1 MTEPALSARL
11 AGTFSRTFAG
21 TRLAALATAFADS
34 AAAAA
39 IARRHGDAAQ
49 WQQVLEDLPAVSA
62 SSCSANTGIV
72 EAGSADDLPA
82 AERERLREL
91 LLTLS
96 PWRKGPFRLFGIDIE
111 TEWRSDWKWDR
122 LAGAIAPLHER
133 LVLDV
138 GCGSGYHCFRMQAA
152 GARAVLGVDPYP
164 LFHQQ
169 FLAVQKYLQL
179 PGVLHLPM
187 ALEDLPAPVRVFD
200 TVFSMGVLYHH
211 RSPFEHLRQLQQWL
225 RPGGELVLETLVID
239 GDADCTLVPEDRYAR
254 MRNVWFI
261 PSCAAAEKWLRRSGF
276 ENIRIVDVNTTST
289 TEQRSTEW
297 MPFESLAAALDPA
310 DANLTVEG
318 YPAPKRA
325 VILANAR

>member
-122 LAGAIAPLHER
+122 LLPHIKPLAGR
-133 LVLDV
+133 KVLDV
-138 GCGSGYHCFRMQAA
+138 GCGNGYHGWRMRGA
-152 GARAVLGVDPYP
+152 GAEFVLGIDPR
-164 LFHQQ
+164 FGHDR
-169 FLAVQKYLQL
+169 A
-179 PGVLHLPM
+179 G
-187 ALEDLPAPVRVFD
+187 
-200 TVFSMGVLYHH
+200 
-211 RSPFEHLRQLQQWL
+211 RQ
-225 RPGGELVLETLVID
+225 R
-239 GDADCTLVPEDRYAR
+239 
-254 MRNVWFI
+254 
-261 PSCAAAEKWLRRSGF
+261 
-276 ENIRIVDVNTTST
+276 
-289 TEQRSTEW
+289 
-297 MPFESLAAALDPA
+297 
-310 DANLTVEG
+310 
-318 YPAPKRA
+318 
-325 VILANAR
+325 